1 MSLGMSRSPASSE
14 RAAIELAL
22 SGVAGHRVADV
33 LCR

>member
-1 MSLGMSRSPASSE
+1 MSRSPESSE

-22 SGVAGHRVADV
+22 FGVAGHGVADI

>member
-1 MSLGMSRSPASSE
+1 MSRSPASTE

-22 SGVAGHRVADV
+22 FGVAGHCVADV